1 MKRFRLILAVGALLL
16 LSGCFSQ
23 SADDLYAQPKAPD
36 DYLKLDEK
44 ISEVLNAGGEYA
56 APLTGE
62 LTQKVQLQD
71 LDGDGVQ
78 EAIAFFRVTSDERQ
92 LKICIYRETE
102 DDYELA
108 ATIESA
114 GTAINAVAYQDLDGI
129 AGKEIV
135 VGWQQSDRLYSLA
148 AYSIHNDQVLELM
161 RTEYTAY
168 QVCDLDQDGT
178 DEIVILH
185 TGAGEG
191 TNRAELYDY
200 REGVMEVVS
209 SAPMSR
215 SVTGLA
221 ENGVRTGLLRG
232 GEPAVFV
239 DASYSSAGYAPGE
252 ELGAFASSAY
262 SGDGQITDIFAWKD
276 GALQNITLD
285 PVTGESDDT
294 IRWYT
299 AVSARDINRDGI
311 LELPDPYALPDPT
324 SSSIAVN
331 FWAIRWMQY
340 DIDGSAQLVYTT
352 YYNDRDGW
360 YFILPESW
368 EGQITVSRSDVAG
381 GERAVIFSHWEEG
394 SGESPQAFLAI
405 YALSGDNRYMRANL
419 TGRFQLM
426 PEGAGDD
433 VLYAAR
439 LIQSGWDCGLDEE
452 GVQARFAL
460 IPSGWAYET

>member
-1 MKRFRLILAVGALLL
+1 MKRLRLLLAAGALLL
-16 LSGCFSQ
+16 LAGCFSQ

-36 DYLKLDEK
+36 DYLKLDER

-71 LDGDGVQ
+71 LDNDGVQ

-114 GTAINAVAYQDLDGI
+114 GTAINAVAYRDLDGV

-161 RTEYTAY
+161 RTEYAAY
-168 QVCDLDQDGT
+168 QICDLDLDGV
-178 DEIVILH
+178 DEIVVLH
-185 TGAGEG
+185 TGTGEG
-191 TNRAELYDY
+191 ANRAELYDY
-200 REGVMEVVS
+200 REGVLEVS
-209 SAPMSR
+209 STAPLSR

-239 DASYSSAGYAPGE
+239 DAVYSSAGYAPGE
-252 ELGAFASSAY
+252 ELGAFNTSAY
-262 SGDGQITDIFAWKD
+262 SGDGQITDIFVWKD
-276 GALQNITLD
+276 ETLQNITLD
-285 PVTGESDDT
+285 PATGESDST

-340 DIDGSAQLVYTT
+340 DIDGTAELVYTT

-394 SGESPQAFLAI
+394 SEESPQAFLAI

-419 TGRFQLM
+419 TGRFRLT
-426 PEGAGDD
+426 PAGAGDD
-433 VLYAAR
+433 VIYAAR
-439 LIQSGWDCGLDEE
+439 LIQGSWDCGLDEA
-452 GVQARFAL
+452 GVQANFAL
-460 IPSGWAYET
+460 IPSGWDL

>member
-1 MKRFRLILAVGALLL
+1 MKRLRLLLAAGALLL
-16 LSGCFSQ
+16 LAGCFSQ

-36 DYLKLDEK
+36 DYLKLDER

-71 LDGDGVQ
+71 LDNDGVQ

-114 GTAINAVAYQDLDGI
+114 GTAINAVAYRDLDDI
-129 AGKEIV
+129 SGKEIV

-148 AYSIHNDQVLELM
+148 AYSIHNDQVVELM
-161 RTEYTAY
+161 RTEYAAY
-168 QVCDLDQDGT
+168 QICDLDLDGV
-178 DEIVILH
+178 DEIVVLH
-185 TGAGEG
+185 TGTGEG
-191 TNRAELYDY
+191 ANRAELYDY
-200 REGVMEVVS
+200 REGVLEVGS
-209 SAPMSR
+209 TAPLSR

-221 ENGVRTGLLRG
+221 ENGVRTGLLQG
-232 GEPAVFV
+232 GVPAVFV
-239 DASYSSAGYAPGE
+239 DAAYSSGGYAPGE
-252 ELGAFASSAY
+252 ELGAFNTSAY

-276 GALQNITLD
+276 GTLQNITMD
-285 PVTGESDDT
+285 QVTGESDST

-299 AVSARDINRDGI
+299 AVSDRDINRDGI

-340 DIDGSAQLVYTT
+340 DIDGNAQLVYTT
-352 YYNDRDGW
+352 YYTDRDGW

-394 SGESPQAFLAI
+394 SEESPQAFLAI

-419 TGRFQLM
+419 TGRFRLT
-426 PEGAGDD
+426 PAGAGDD
-433 VLYAAR
+433 VIYAAR
-439 LIQSGWDCGLDEE
+439 LIQGSWDCGLDEA
-452 GVQARFAL
+452 GVQANFAL
-460 IPSGWAYET
+460 IPSGWDL